1 MLRSGYLIE
10 EIVVG
15 LEKNTWHH
23 VLAICL
29 LGKPVDLYLNKSC
42 RENEGGE
49 IWKMTKDLHWNPI
62 GSAWECDH
70 GVFSIKEWNSDHFR
84 D

>member
-1 MLRSGYLIE
+1 MLRSGFLIE

-29 LGKPVDLYLNKSC
+29 PDKPVGLYLNKSC
-42 RENEGGE
+42 KENGGRGE
-49 IWKMTKDLHWNPI
+49 IWKMTKDLHLNPI
-62 GSAWECDH
+62 GSAWECLSWVLL
-70 GVFSIKEWNSDHFR
+70 G
-84 D
+84 